1 MWWNDKTL
9 SILICKWKPYMMYS
23 KIFLELN
30 PQSDNTSAET
40 TLTEEDQWSML

>member
-1 MWWNDKTL
+1 
-9 SILICKWKPYMMYS
+9 MMYS

-40 TLTEEDQWSML
+40 TLIEQDNGVCYKDKR